1 MARGI
6 WNVLGEIVGCIQDFE
21 GQRRA
26 QRIYLVLITVVT
38 LLGFFVTCI
47 TRQFYFTG
55 WAAVFSTVL
64 AELLVAPNW
73 PYLRRNPLKW
83 ADYSKKKD

>member
-6 WNVLGEIVGCIQDFE
+6 WNVLGEIVSTKQDFE

-26 QRIYLVLITVVT
+26 QLIYLVLITVAT
-38 LLGFFVTCI
+38 LLGFLVTCF
-47 TRQFYFTG
+47 TRQFFYTG
-55 WAAVFSTVL
+55 WAAVGSTVL

-73 PYLRRNPLKW
+73 FYLRRNPLRW
-83 ADYSKKKD
+83 AVASKKKD